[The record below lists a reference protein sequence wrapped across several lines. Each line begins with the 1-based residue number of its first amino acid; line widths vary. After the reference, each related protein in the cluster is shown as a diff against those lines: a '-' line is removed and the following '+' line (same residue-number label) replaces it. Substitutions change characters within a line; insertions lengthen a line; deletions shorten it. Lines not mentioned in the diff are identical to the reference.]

1 MNMKEK
7 RSSFSGG
14 IGFVLAAAGSAVG
27 LGNLWRFPYLAARYG
42 GGIFLLVY
50 LILLLTFGFAMMMVE
65 IAIGRKTRQSSI
77 TAYAQLDKRFGFLGY
92 IAWLV
97 PLFILPYYCV
107 IGGWVLK
114 YCVVYIT
121 GAETAAAADNYFT
134 DFAGGAVSPLIF
146 FLIFLIVTC
155 LIIALGVEKGI
166 ERFSRFMMP
175 LLILIIIAIGVYL
188 LTVPG
193 MRDGIR
199 YYLLPDL
206 HSFSFKTV
214 CGAMGQ
220 LFYSLSIAM
229 GILVS
234 YGSYVKDD
242 VSLVSS
248 VNRIEIFDTL
258 IAVMAGFIIIP
269 PVYLYMG
276 AEGMSSS
283 GPGLMFITLPKVFI
297 DMPAGRFVAAF
308 FFILVLLAAFT
319 SSISILE
326 ATTSMLIDKWHM
338 SRGKAVFTL
347 AVVSIGLGIPASYG
361 FGPLSGVN
369 IAGMDILSFFDYVT
383 NSIMM
388 PIVAF
393 FTCVLVGWVV
403 GTKVIEDEITK
414 NGEVFGR
421 RKIFRVMI
429 RYVCPVLMVVIL
441 IFFNL
446 TQFGI
451 IAM

>member
-1 MNMKEK
+1 MTEK

-27 LGNLWRFPYLAARYG
+27 LGNLWRFPYLAAKYG

-65 IAIGRKTRQSSI
+65 IAIGRKTKQSSI

-97 PLFILPYYCV
+97 PLLILPYYCV

-114 YCVVYIT
+114 YCIVYIT
-121 GAETAAAADNYFT
+121 GDVQAAAGDSF
-134 DFAGGAVSPLIF
+134 FGEFSGGAVDPLIF
-146 FLIFLIVTC
+146 FFIFLIVTC

-175 LLILIIIAIGVYL
+175 LLILIILAIGVYL
-188 LTVPG
+188 LTLPG
-193 MRDGIR
+193 MRAGIR
-199 YYLLPDL
+199 YYLLPD
-206 HSFSFKTV
+206 FKNFNFKTV

-269 PVYLYMG
+269 PVYLYIG

-283 GPGLMFITLPKVFI
+283 GPGLMFITLPKVFV

-308 FFILVLLAAFT
+308 FFILVFLAALT

-326 ATTSMLIDKWHM
+326 ATTSMLMDRWHF
-338 SRGKAVFTL
+338 SRPKAVFTL
-347 AVVSIGLGIPASYG
+347 GIVSVGLGIPASYG
-361 FGPLSGVN
+361 FGPLSDFTV
-369 IAGMDILSFFDYVT
+369 AGMDILSFFDYVT

-393 FTCVLVGWVV
+393 FTCILVGWVV

-414 NGEVFGR
+414 NGEKFGR
-421 RKIFRVMI
+421 RAIFRVMI
-429 RYVCPVLMVVIL
+429 KYICPVLMVIIL

-446 TQFGI
+446 AQFGI
-451 IAM
+451 IKV